1 MIGYVRLIILYNT
14 GGLKMQHKI
23 GYIGFGG
30 MAGGYHCDTALREDV
45 PFTPV
50 AAYDINPDSLAR
62 AAARGLKTYDDLN
75 TFLDSHEFD
84 FVLVATSN
92 QFHCPL
98 VCRALEAG
106 YHVMCEKPVAM
117 SSDEIERMIATS
129 EKAGRLFTVHH
140 NRRWDRDFMIVKQA
154 IENGDIGKPFM
165 LENRVHSANGSGT
178 MNGWRGFAD
187 HGGGML
193 VDWGVHMLD
202 QVLYLI
208 QEPVKTVS
216 ATVRSV
222 YSEEVDDYS
231 KVIITFES
239 GLVAQVEVTTYSPIA
254 LPKWIAYGDQGALIV
269 PDFSGSGAKV
279 RRIKKSDFT
288 HYQAMGYT
296 DTNVIH
302 RPQRG
307 HHIEE
312 WEESPIPHSEI
323 PQDWATLYKNVGAAL
338 DGTEELI
345 VKPSQ
350 VLRCYK
356 VIEAAIKSS
365 NAGITVKF

>member
-1 MIGYVRLIILYNT
+1 
-14 GGLKMQHKI
+14 MQHKI

-30 MAGGYHCDTALREDV
+30 MADGYHCGTALREDV

-50 AAYDINPDSLAR
+50 AAYDINPDSRAR
-62 AAARGLKTYDDLN
+62 AVARGLKAYDNLDE
-75 TFLDSHEFD
+75 FLASHEFD
-84 FVLVATSN
+84 FVVVATSN
-92 QFHCPL
+92 QFHCPM

-106 YHVMCEKPVAM
+106 YDVMCEKPVAM
-117 SSDEIERMIATS
+117 SSQEVELMIATA
-129 EKAGRLFTVHH
+129 EKCGRLFTVHH
-140 NRRWDRDFMIVKQA
+140 NRRWDRDFMIVKQS

-216 ATVRSV
+216 ANVRPIN
-222 YSEEVDDYS
+222 SEEVDDYS

-254 LPKWIAYGDQGALIV
+254 LPKWIAYGDKGALIV
-269 PDFSGSGAKV
+269 PDFSGNDAKV
-279 RRIKKSDFT
+279 RRIKKGEFT
-288 HYQAMGYT
+288 KYEATGYT
-296 DTNVIH
+296 EKNVIH

-307 HHIEE
+307 YHIDE
-312 WEESPIPHSEI
+312 WEEIPLPHSEI

-345 VKPSQ
+345 VKPAQ

-365 NAGITVKF
+365 KEGVTVKF